1 MRGPEAN
8 FTERKK
14 LLLGPP
20 GCGKTH
26 RLIWEVEQ
34 ELARG
39 TRPDEIAMV
48 SFTRKSV
55 EEARSRACAKFKL
68 TPKDLPWFQTLH
80 AMGLRLL
87 GIAPGQIMTQAD
99 WKDFGRSLGL
109 DIHGVDDRSARDGL
123 IIPQSVG
130 GDKYVAIIERA
141 LMRCLP
147 LEREFA
153 ETNDWSLSWPML
165 RKVEQEL
172 MLYKSTYNKFSFVDM
187 INEVVVQEL
196 QGPRLKLLVV
206 DEAQDLTPLQ
216 WLMVGILELRA
227 DRIIYAGDDD
237 QAIHRWAGVVVKLF
251 MQSSSNIEVLT
262 KSYRLPPPIHETCV
276 GISSRIR
283 DRLPKEFYPA
293 DHEGSVSRVLGPRNL
308 DLREGKWM
316 ILSRT
321 NSYVQDWAKR
331 LRQDGYMF
339 KLYGR
344 NSVDPKLASA
354 IHNWR
359 RLQKGELLPVG
370 AIKDLYE
377 LLPKQGD
384 AAALKRGAS
393 KLLEA
398 FNPEG
403 LYGYDNLVSSA
414 GMTADL
420 GIDALRVLN
429 LGSYDA
435 DYIRGLERRGE
446 DILGEPRI
454 KISTGHAAKGG
465 EEDNVAVD
473 LSSTKACV
481 NSQYPDDEHR
491 VMYVCGSRAKK
502 NLVFVHTDKEY
513 RYVL

>member
-1 MRGPEAN
+1 
-8 FTERKK
+8 
-14 LLLGPP
+14 
-20 GCGKTH
+20 
-26 RLIWEVEQ
+26 VEQ

-55 EEARSRACAKFKL
+55 EEARSRACARFNL
-68 TPKDLPWFQTLH
+68 TPKDLPYFQTLH
-80 AMGLRLL
+80 ALGLRLL
-87 GIAPGQIMTQAD
+87 GISPSQIMTQAD
-99 WKDFGRSLGL
+99 WKDFGKSLGL
-109 DIHGVDDRSARDGL
+109 DIKGVDDRSARDGL
-123 IIPQSVG
+123 IVAQTVG

-216 WLMVGILELRA
+216 WLMVGILSLRA

-237 QAIHRWAGVVVKLF
+237 QAIHRWAGVKVKLF
-251 MQSSSNIEVLT
+251 MESSSNIEVLSQ
-262 KSYRLPPPIHETCV
+262 SYRLPRPVYETCI
-276 GISSRIR
+276 GISGRIR

-293 DHEGSVSRVLGPRNL
+293 EHEGSVSRVMGPRNL

-316 ILSRT
+316 VLART
-321 NSYVQDWAKR
+321 NSYVQDWAQR

-339 KLYGR
+339 KVYGR
-344 NSVDPKLASA
+344 NSVDPKLAAA
-354 IHNWR
+354 IQNWR

-384 AAALKRGAS
+384 AAALKRGS
-393 KLLEA
+393 GKLLEA

-414 GMTADL
+414 GMIADL
-420 GIDALRVLN
+420 GVDALRVLN
-429 LGSYDA
+429 LGAYDA
-435 DYIRGLERRGE
+435 DYIRSLERRGE
-446 DILGEPRI
+446 DISGEPRI
-454 KISTGHAAKGG
+454 KLSTGHAAKGG

-481 NSQYPDDEHR
+481 NTQFPDDEHR